1 MPVTT
6 QSKNEENDNIT
17 TENLVNLIKLK
28 QYPKEATKNQ
38 KRALRR
44 KADSLIENDGKIY
57 KKEGNLLKLFFNTD
71 SGPEQKETF
80 VYEIHNRNHSRFE
93 KTFSKIQTSSVGISR
108 DFVRNVLKKC
118 KKCQISNKIQTYN
131 VIKPIM
137 TRKKFERFQMD
148 QFP

>member
-108 DFVRNVLKKC
+108 DFVRNVLKSVK
-118 KKCQISNKIQTYN
+118 NARYQT
-131 VIKPIM
+131 KFRHM
-137 TRKKFERFQMD
+137 TQ
-148 QFP
+148 